1 MIDGRTNTFVLSG
14 GQSPEVDLLGVWSA
28 AQDRADVPVSFDL
41 SGGAS
46 PEPAVFVS
54 DLHDNLQEAGLQIQ
68 SAEAA
73 LESSLA
79 GLDAAYA
86 RLDTLVRS
94 QVGGI
99 SFSTPGYIP
108 GSPES
113 QLLALLGAAEP
124 GSDWGSASFEAG
136 AAQSSQWEKATAEFH
151 EFMQRL
157 NQVVGHFAW
166 VETQVNGQ
174 LVVRSSVGWTGNLD
188 TAWSTSPTSELAHL
202 HQRTLR
208 LALSSRTALL
218 RAYGVISAGAV
229 KLTALVAS
237 PAGAILALPAA
248 WKFIRQVQAETAR
261 YSSIKEKI
269 EHGE

>member
-1 MIDGRTNTFVLSG
+1 MAGGTNTFVLSG
-14 GQSPEVDLLGVWSA
+14 SQSPEAELFGVWSS
-28 AQDRADVPVSFDL
+28 AQSDAETPVSFDL
-41 SGGAS
+41 GGGQS
-46 PEPAVFVS
+46 LEPAVFVC
-54 DLHDNLQEAGLQIQ
+54 DLPANLQEASLQIQ
-68 SAEAA
+68 SAETS
-73 LESSLA
+73 LVSSLT
-79 GLDAAYA
+79 GLDAADA
-86 RLDTLVRS
+86 RLDKLVRS
-94 QVGGI
+94 QAGGI
-99 SFSTPGYIP
+99 SFSIPDYSP

-113 QLLALLGAAEP
+113 QLLALLGAVEP
-124 GSDWGSASFEAG
+124 GREWESASFESG
-136 AAQSSQWEKATAEFH
+136 DTQTSQWGKAATEFH

-166 VETQVNGQ
+166 VETQVNSR

-188 TAWSTSPTSELAHL
+188 TAWSMSPTGEMAEL

-218 RAYGVISAGAV
+218 RAFGIISAGAV

-237 PAGAILALPAA
+237 PAGAVLALPAA

-261 YSSIKEKI
+261 YSSIKEEI

>member
-1 MIDGRTNTFVLSG
+1 MAGGPSTFVLSG
-14 GQSPEVDLLGVWSA
+14 SQSPEADLFGVWSA
-28 AQDRADVPVSFDL
+28 VQDGVEIPVAFDL
-41 SGGAS
+41 SGGKS
-46 PEPAVFVS
+46 SEPAVFVC
-54 DLHDNLQEAGLQIQ
+54 DLPTNLQQAGLQIQ
-68 SAEAA
+68 TAESA

-79 GLDAAYA
+79 GLDAADA
-86 RLDTLVRS
+86 RLDTLVRA
-94 QVGGI
+94 QAGGV
-99 SFSTPGYIP
+99 SFSAPGYIP

-113 QLLALLGAAEP
+113 QLLALLDAAAP
-124 GSDWGSASFEAG
+124 GSDWESTSFAAG
-136 AAQSSQWEKATAEFH
+136 EIRISQWGKATAEFH

-166 VETQVNGQ
+166 VETQVNSR

-188 TAWSTSPTSELAHL
+188 TAWSTSPTREMAQL

-208 LALSSRTALL
+208 LALSSRAAIL
-218 RAYGVISAGAV
+218 RAFGVISAGAV

-237 PAGAILALPAA
+237 PAGAVLALPAA

-261 YSSIKEKI
+261 YSSIKEEI

>member
-1 MIDGRTNTFVLSG
+1 MIAGGTNTFVLSG
-14 GQSPEVDLLGVWSA
+14 GQSPGADLFSVWSSVQNEA
-28 AQDRADVPVSFDL
+28 ETPVSFDL
-41 SGGAS
+41 DGSQR
-46 PEPAVFVS
+46 PQPVVFVC
-54 DLHDNLQEAGLQIQ
+54 DLPANLQEAGLQLQ

-79 GLDAAYA
+79 GLDAADA

-94 QVGGI
+94 QAGGI

-113 QLLALLGAAEP
+113 QLLALMGAVEP
-124 GSDWGSASFEAG
+124 GSDWGSTSFEAG
-136 AAQSSQWEKATAEFH
+136 AAQTSQWEKAAAEFY

-157 NQVVGHFAW
+157 NQIVGHFAW
-166 VETQVNGQ
+166 VETQVNSQ

-188 TAWSTSPTSELAHL
+188 TAWSTSPTREMAHL

-208 LALSSRTALL
+208 LALSSRTAIL
-218 RAYGVISAGAV
+218 RAFGVISAGAV

-237 PAGAILALPAA
+237 PAGAVLALPAA

-261 YSSIKEKI
+261 YSSSKEKI